1 MWAAIEVCKKL
12 PEGKRVVVVLPDS
25 IRNYMTKFI
34 NDDWMY
40 ECGFIS
46 EDECRSSYKPKLI
59 PNLKWGQDYAIK
71 DLHLKEAFM
80 LNQTTTVADA
90 IDSMQGHSFD

>member
-1 MWAAIEVCKKL
+1 MWAAIDVCKKL
-12 PEGKRVVVVLPDS
+12 PEGKRVIVVLPDS

-40 ECGFIS
+40 ECGFIT
-46 EDECRSSYKPKLI
+46 EEENRKAYKPKLI
-59 PNLKWGQDYAIK
+59 PNVKWGQDYTIK
-71 DLHLKEAFM
+71 DLHLVDAYK
-80 LNQTTTVADA
+80 LNENTSVANA